1 MGSSKSSLLL
11 MTAHSF
17 EERGIPFLCLKP
29 SIDTRDG
36 DGVIASRLGIRRECV
51 GLVPTDD
58 VFSLISKYNE
68 VSTDGYLYQPLKW
81 ILVDECQFLAAHQV
95 DELGDVVD
103 RLGINVLCYGLRT
116 DFQTNL
122 FEGSKRLMEI
132 ADDIE
137 ELKISCSC
145 GRKAVFNARVD
156 AEGYVIVDGDQ
167 VVIGGD
173 DMYTPLCR
181 DCYNKRIGKY

>member
-1 MGSSKSSLLL
+1 
-11 MTAHSF
+11 
-17 EERGIPFLCLKP
+17 
-29 SIDTRDG
+29 
-36 DGVIASRLGIRRECV
+36 
-51 GLVPTDD
+51 
-58 VFSLISKYNE
+58 
-68 VSTDGYLYQPLKW
+68 
-81 ILVDECQFLAAHQV
+81 
-95 DELGDVVD
+95 
-103 RLGINVLCYGLRT
+103 
-116 DFQTNL
+116 
-122 FEGSKRLMEI
+122 MEI